1 MKNRTENAG
10 RCPERRSLPGLIAM
24 IAAILLLVMPPI
36 ALAAPKDLI
45 NCDIQNRPCSLNL
58 SGVTMTLDITP
69 RPVRAMEDLTFRLTL
84 AEDLKGEA
92 PFIDLGMPGMNM
104 GKNRIPLTRIEKGV
118 YEGKG
123 VIVRCPSGRTIW
135 KALVTA
141 PGTGKAGFI
150 FDVVY

>member
-1 MKNRTENAG
+1 MKTRIKNRS
-10 RCPERRSLPGLIAM
+10 RRPERLRRSGLIAM
-24 IAAILLLVMPPI
+24 TAAILLLMMMPC
-36 ALAAPKDLI
+36 ALAEPI
-45 NCDIQNRPCSLNL
+45 NCDIQNQPCSQNL

-69 RPVRAMEDLTFRLTL
+69 RPVKAMADLTFRVTL
-84 AEDLKGEA
+84 PHDLKGKT

-104 GKNRIPLTRIEKGV
+104 GKNRVPLARIEKGV

-123 VIVRCPSGRTIW
+123 VIVRCPSGKTVW

>member
-1 MKNRTENAG
+1 MRSRAKEEIR
-10 RCPERRSLPGLIAM
+10 RPERLRCFGQLAV
-24 IAAILLLVMPPI
+24 AVVILLLMMPN
-36 ALAAPKDLI
+36 ALAEPI
-45 NCDIQNRPCSLNL
+45 NCDIQNRPCSQTL
-58 SGVTMTLDITP
+58 SGQAVTLDITP
-69 RPVRAMEDLTFRLTL
+69 RPVKAMEDLLFRVTL

-92 PFIDLGMPGMNM
+92 PFIDLGMPGMHM
-104 GKNRIPLTRIEKGV
+104 GRNRVLLKRIEKGV

-123 VIVRCPSGRTIW
+123 VIVRCPSGKTIW